1 MASAVII
8 CAGDFPRREYPRYLL
23 ESADLVVC
31 CDSAFSRYLRFCKG
45 NLPES
50 LVIIGDM
57 DSLPA
62 ALQKKYAGHII
73 RIAEQDD
80 NDQTKAVRYILAE
93 RPEID
98 TIHILGATGRRED
111 HTLGNLSLLMEYART
126 FLAGRTADEPLG
138 PGERIAD
145 EPGRRTADEPGGRIA
160 DEPGR
165 RTADELG
172 GRIADE
178 PSRRIA
184 DEPGGRIADEPL
196 GPGEA
201 PVNREKG
208 QRRDVQVDIV
218 SDYSTAFAITDT
230 CDLYV
235 GEGRPVSV
243 FSPDNSLR
251 IVSEGLQWPTDNVVF
266 DNWWKATLNR
276 ATSDRIR
283 LRFSHPSIALVI
295 LG

>member
-1 MASAVII
+1 MGSAVII

-62 ALQKKYAGHII
+62 ALQKKYASHII
-73 RIAEQDD
+73 RISEQDD

-93 RPEID
+93 HPEID

-126 FLAGRTADEPLG
+126 ILAGRPADKPIG
-138 PGERIAD
+138 PE
-145 EPGRRTADEPGGRIA
+145 
-160 DEPGR
+160 
-165 RTADELG
+165 
-172 GRIADE
+172 
-178 PSRRIA
+178 
-184 DEPGGRIADEPL
+184 
-196 GPGEA
+196 EA
-201 PVNREKG
+201 PVVPENG
-208 QRRDVQVDIV
+208 QRSDVRIEIV
-218 SDYSTAFAITDT
+218 SDYSTAFALTDT
-230 CDLYV
+230 ADLFV
-235 GEGRPVSV
+235 GEGRPVSI